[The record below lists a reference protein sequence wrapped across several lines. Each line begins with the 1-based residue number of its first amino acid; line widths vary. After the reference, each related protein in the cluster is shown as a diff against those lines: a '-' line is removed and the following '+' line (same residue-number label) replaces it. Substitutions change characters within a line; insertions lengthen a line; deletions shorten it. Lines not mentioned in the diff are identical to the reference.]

1 MIKRINTIWIILFF
15 VAVLFSPLS
24 IFAEDNPPSLLKQYI
39 SDLQKNPSD
48 YALREKIIR
57 HVQTISP
64 APVVPEEAKRYLD
77 RGMAAAE
84 DAKNEKDYKDAS
96 DEFQKA
102 VNIAPWLGAGY
113 RGLAVTQDKSGQY
126 AAALQ
131 NLKFFLLTNPSAE
144 NAEKAKTLRNKI
156 EYRMEKA
163 AKESSPEAIA
173 AKKQKEYEAW
183 LKKIDGRRY
192 TNLGDFPG
200 VWGVLDIKGKFLVT
214 GVIKDPGSPVAG
226 PVGYVEHHHL
236 EIRGN
241 EAIYKEFVKAEGIL
255 LRIFYIISE
264 DGEKITYRSHWGNN
278 PPRERIYLW
287 KR

>member
-1 MIKRINTIWIILFF
+1 MKNIYRAASLIFMFIF
-15 VAVLFSPLS
+15 VFISTS
-24 IFAEDNPPSLLKQYI
+24 HAETPQQTLNQHI
-39 SDLQKNPSD
+39 ANLQKNPND
-48 YALREKIIR
+48 NDLREKIIR

-192 TNLGDFPG
+192 TNLADFPG

-241 EAIYKEFVKAEGIL
+241 EAIYKEFVKAEGVL
-255 LRIFYIISE
+255 LQIFYIISE

-278 PPRERIYLW
+278 PPKERIYLW